1 MNFEKFKEL
10 IAQSKEMELESEIG
24 DSTDK
29 TFDLWLERDGF
40 YVILV
45 LRVKEKGV
53 IADIEISYDEDVLVE
68 TVKAFSKND
77 SNIEATI
84 FDWLEQQT
92 LYALT
97 EDY

>member
-24 DSTDK
+24 DSTDT
-29 TFDLWLERDGF
+29 TFGLWLEREGF
-40 YVILV
+40 YVILA
-45 LRVKEKGV
+45 LRVKEKGI
-53 IADIEISYDEDVLVE
+53 IADIEISHDEDVLVE
-68 TVKAFSKND
+68 TAKAFSKND